1 MYGTSL
7 SNNVPITQ
15 PWEITEDILCLP
27 FINICIE
34 GSERMN
40 GLLVSGWPAQEGP
53 CGSTRPA
60 DPEIRAWQDG
70 LFLKACSEEERYF
83 VKSSFE
89 KSLDSNAD
97 CWAEWQTVV
106 HLHLKMNFSSKGGQT
121 WVGAHLT
128 NSWDSSFSCWMW
140 RGHWNEDRLVHT
152 SWAWLAFWVRRVR
165 LRRNVKISWPL

>member
-7 SNNVPITQ
+7 SDNVPITQ

-60 DPEIRAWQDG
+60 DSEIRAWQDG

-106 HLHLKMNFSSKGGQT
+106 HLHLKMNFSSEGDKPGSEHTWLTLGVHHSVAECGGVTGMRIDWCIQ
-121 WVGAHLT
+121 VGHGL
-128 NSWDSSFSCWMW
+128 SFEWEGPGCDVM
-140 RGHWNEDRLVHT
+140 
-152 SWAWLAFWVRRVR
+152 
-165 LRRNVKISWPL
+165 